1 LPSNIEIKLAVSDRA
16 FIESLV
22 QPLADTGP
30 ELLVQEDIF
39 FCTDQGR
46 LKLRIINQEYAELI
60 HYHRPNIAGI
70 RQSVYVRTPV
80 SEPRVLQAILTDTM
94 GQLGIVRK
102 HRTLYLIGQT
112 RVHLDE
118 VEQLGSYLELEV
130 VLEEG
135 QAREEGERIASH
147 LIEKL
152 QLSQEP
158 LIAESYLERIQSKRK
173 A

>member
-1 LPSNIEIKLAVSDRA
+1 MPSNIEIKLAVSDRSSL
-16 FIESLV
+16 ESLV
-22 QPLADTGP
+22 QPLADSGP

-39 FCTDQGR
+39 FCTDSGR

-80 SEPRVLQAILTDTM
+80 PEPDALQAILAETM

-102 HRTLYLIGQT
+102 RRTLYLIGQT

-118 VEQLGSYLELEV
+118 VEQLGSFLELEV
-130 VLEEG
+130 VLKEG
-135 QAREEGERIASH
+135 QASEAGEQIATQ
-147 LIEKL
+147 LLEKL
-152 QLSQEP
+152 QLSNEP
-158 LIAESYLERIQSKRK
+158 LIAGAYLELIQSKQR
-173 A
+173 